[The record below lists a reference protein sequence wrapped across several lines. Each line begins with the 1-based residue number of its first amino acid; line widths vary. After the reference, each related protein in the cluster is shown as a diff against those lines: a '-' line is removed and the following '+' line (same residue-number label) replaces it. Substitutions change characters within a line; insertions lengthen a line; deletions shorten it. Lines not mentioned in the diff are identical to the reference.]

1 MASPGFKKAL
11 LCSVTLCFWFAQYIY
26 VPFLTPYLLS
36 LAISAT
42 AAGIIIGAYGVTQ
55 MVLRIP
61 LGLTLDIYRQHK
73 LVIVIGVLLAGL
85 SSLGMLLFPS
95 PAMLF
100 ASNALSG
107 VASSAWISY
116 TILYTSYYDS
126 AHSTRA
132 IGAISMVFQSG
143 ILLAFLAGGLL
154 VSHFGIQM
162 LFKVSFASG
171 VVGALLAL
179 FIPRESASKGTN
191 VTLASLLKVVRDRR
205 VVTFSLLS
213 GMAWFVVFATVFSF
227 STSTA
232 KSLGA
237 TGPQLGVFSMLYS
250 AGTIAGAYFITTR
263 FGHSLGEK
271 WPLSLGFM
279 ILALYCVFIGL
290 ARVSGLLS
298 AAVDLRIR
306 QWPAAGGHHGLCH
319 QAYRCG
325 KEDNGHGL
333 LSVHLLDRNHRR
345 TGSDGGADRPWR
357 QAGGVLRGRHR
368 VAGLR
373 HRGALAVPFELPL
386 GREGCPICGIGVTG
400 AAWRTRVPWL
410 EFCLE
415 VPKRSAYFVASQV

>member
-11 LCSVTLCFWFAQYIY
+11 LCAVTLCFWFAQYIY
-26 VPFLTPYLLS
+26 IPFLTPYLLS

-73 LVIVIGVLLAGL
+73 LVILIGVLLAGL

-95 PAMLF
+95 PLMLF
-100 ASNALSG
+100 LSNALSG

-126 AHSTRA
+126 AHSTKA
-132 IGAISMVFQSG
+132 IGAISIFFQTG
-143 ILLAFLAGGLL
+143 ILLAFMAGGLL

-171 VVGALLAL
+171 MVGALLAL
-179 FIPRESASKGTN
+179 FIPHESASKGTN
-191 VTLASLLKVVRDRR
+191 VTVASLLKVVRDRR

-271 WPLSLGFM
+271 WPLSLGFI

-290 ARVSGLLS
+290 AGGLRLFYPLQLICGFGNGLLL
-298 AAVDLRIR
+298 AATMAFAIKHIDAEKKTTAMGCFQSIYCIGIT
-306 QWPAAGGHHGLCH
+306 GGP
-319 QAYRCG
+319 
-325 KEDNGHGL
+325 
-333 LSVHLLDRNHRR
+333 V
-345 TGSDGGADRPWR
+345 
-357 QAGGVLRGRHR
+357 VM
-368 VAGLR
+368 
-373 HRGALAVPFELPL
+373 GALIDHGGRQVAFCAIGIASLACAILTPLLYRLNFLSAGRDLP
-386 GREGCPICGIGVTG
+386 EPV
-400 AAWRTRVPWL
+400 
-410 EFCLE
+410 
-415 VPKRSAYFVASQV
+415 RSA